1 MVQDRNGVGSTVAD
15 RSLRMVT
22 ALSAEVVVLR
32 ERLEIVERLA
42 AAYGLFGPEDVD
54 AFRPAPDVA
63 AALKAKRRTFL
74 ERVFGAMR
82 VDAQG

>member
-1 MVQDRNGVGSTVAD
+1 MTDDIAAHGAIGTTVAD

-42 AAYGLFGPEDVD
+42 AERGLFGPEDVD
-54 AFRPAPDVA
+54 AYHPAPDVA
-63 AALKAKRRTFL
+63 AGFKDKRKAFL
-74 ERVFGAMR
+74 TRVFSAMR
-82 VDAQG
+82 A